1 MPTRGKDYAA
11 KGKEQNGKENRVRIM
26 PILHLKE
33 LAPAQINRKQGREKK
48 NTSNWTRQYTA
59 GAPTWPLRM
68 G

>member
-1 MPTRGKDYAA
+1 MIFWVAPEVIEDALLP
-11 KGKEQNGKENRVRIM
+11 EPLHSI

-33 LAPAQINRKQGREKK
+33 FISAQIIVSKVAKK
-48 NTSNWTRQYTA
+48 YSSNWTRQYTA

>member
-1 MPTRGKDYAA
+1 MIFWVAPEVIEDALLPEPLHG
-11 KGKEQNGKENRVRIM
+11 I